1 MYSSVNCK
9 ILHCALISNPKLL
22 LMDEPSLG
30 LSPII
35 VNEVVKI
42 NAQINQTGASIILV
56 EQNARMAL
64 ELAKMVYIMEVGSI
78 TIKGDAKIVVQNEN
92 VIKDYL
98 GG

>member
-1 MYSSVNCK
+1 MIAMCR
-9 ILHCALISNPKLL
+9 ALISNPKLL

-35 VNEVVKI
+35 VNQVAKI
-42 NAQINQTGASIILV
+42 ITQINQTGVSIILV

-64 ELAKMVYIMEVGSI
+64 ELAKMAYVMEVGSI
-78 TIKGDAKIVVQNEN
+78 TIKGDAKIAQNKN
-92 VIKDYL
+92 VIQAYL